1 MNIDEIQT
9 LWNEDS
15 KLDEDNLHSES
26 TKIPSLHAKYHHILN
41 KLILLKKME
50 ETKLKISKKEKWQY
64 YTGKADPEIYIDK
77 PFDYKVLRQDIDKY
91 IQDTSGRSPYNE
103 YSDASLLIYNSNFN
117 VIAKVNFRDTF
128 RVGLSA
134 INFDATQE
142 DVKYVTAEATFKYS
156 IYDIEV
162 TT

>member
-50 ETKLKISKKEKWQY
+50 ETKFKISKKEKWQY

-77 PFDYKVLRQDIDKY
+77 PFDYKVLRQDVDKY
-91 IQDTSGRSPYNE
+91 MDADPDLIKISSKIE
-103 YSDASLLIYNSNFN
+103 YFQVMINS
-117 VIAKVNFRDTF
+117 
-128 RVGLSA
+128 
-134 INFDATQE
+134 
-142 DVKYVTAEATFKYS
+142 
-156 IYDIEV
+156 
-162 TT
+162 